1 MTIKKAVLQMNKI
14 NATNDKSTK
23 KTSARKKWREIED
36 LRNRYALMREL
47 QEDDHLLELEIDD
60 LLI

>member
-1 MTIKKAVLQMNKI
+1 MNKI
-14 NATNDKSTK
+14 NTNDDKSSK
-23 KTSARKKWREIED
+23 KTSAKKKWREIED

-60 LLI
+60 LRI